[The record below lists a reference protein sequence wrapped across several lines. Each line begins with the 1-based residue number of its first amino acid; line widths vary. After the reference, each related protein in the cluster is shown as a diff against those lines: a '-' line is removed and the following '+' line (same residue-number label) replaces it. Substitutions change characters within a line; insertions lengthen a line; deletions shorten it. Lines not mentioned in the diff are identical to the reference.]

1 MKHNIK
7 HRKLNRTSSHRKALL
22 MNLSNALI
30 KHEQITTTLPK
41 AKELRPFIEKV
52 VTLGKKGDLPS
63 RRKTMSI
70 LQDEKM
76 TKKIFDI
83 LADRYNGR
91 NGGYTRIIK
100 LGNRYGDNAP
110 TAVIE
115 FVDRDEDA
123 KGLDSGPV
131 IEKKTTEEEQLPQ
144 N

>member
-1 MKHNIK
+1 MKHNITQ
-7 HRKLNRTSSHRKALL
+7 RKLNRTTSHRKALL

-41 AKELRPFIEKV
+41 AKVLRPFVEKII
-52 VTLGKKGDLPS
+52 TLGKKGDLAS
-63 RRKTMSI
+63 RRKAISI

-76 TKKIFDI
+76 TSKIFDKF
-83 LADRYNGR
+83 ADRYKDR

-100 LGNRYGDNAP
+100 LGNRFGDNAS

-115 FVDRDEDA
+115 FVDRDEEA

-131 IEKKTTEEEQLPQ
+131 IEKKQTEEEE
-144 N
+144 NN